1 MAFTIGFLLFAVLVV
16 LALLAGL
23 TALVTACV
31 VSATFRT
38 RCWRRLR
45 SLAPISLAVVVL
57 FVLLGS
63 WRTTVERQDATVRQ
77 TLVQQSLVD
86 RRTERADRAA
96 EREAALR
103 SQERTLQTASRRLVD
118 AGGGGR
124 DEPQT
129 PPSPLDAAAEPAP
142 VKITL
147 FEGQT
152 ETGLQVREVPEW
164 VQAPEQ
170 VDEERDTER
179 FVLRSSRYAEI
190 EEAETELLGR
200 LAPRAAEYLARGGLR
215 LSPEQITR
223 KELRRAAVLT
233 RRLHEQFHVE
243 VGAFNPPV
251 YRVTWEVSL
260 RPSVRES
267 LGAAQRLAERHRRL
281 WNLGGGFGLATLLLG
296 TLAAYFRIDA
306 ATQGRYRRR
315 LKVASSVVAATAAA
329 ATGLLIA

>member
-1 MAFTIGFLLFAVLVV
+1 MAFTIGFLLFAVLLV

-23 TALVTACV
+23 TALATACV
-31 VSATFRT
+31 VSATFRA
-38 RCWRRLR
+38 WWGRRLR
-45 SLAPISLAVVVL
+45 SIAPLSLAAVVL
-57 FVLLGS
+57 FVLLAS

-77 TLVQQSLVD
+77 TLVQQTLAD
-86 RRTERADRAA
+86 RRTALADRTA
-96 EREAALR
+96 EREAARR
-103 SQERTLQTASRRLVD
+103 SQEGTVQTASPRLVD
-118 AGGGGR
+118 AGGDGGR
-124 DEPQT
+124 GEPLT
-129 PPSPLDAAAEPAP
+129 PPPPPDAVAEPAP

-152 ETGLQVREVPEW
+152 ETGLPVHEVPEW

-170 VDEERDTER
+170 VDRDRDTER

-190 EEAETELLGR
+190 DEAEAELLGR
-200 LAPRAAEYLARGGLR
+200 LAPRAAEYLARGGIA

-223 KELRRAAVLT
+223 EELRRAAVLT
-233 RRLHEQFHVE
+233 RRLQEQFHVE

-267 LGAAQRLAERHRRL
+267 LGAAQRIAERHRRL

-306 ATQGRYRRR
+306 ATQGRYRSR
-315 LKVASSVVAATAAA
+315 LKAASGVVAAAAA